1 VQIQW
6 SIPGWGWL
14 LLLSAAVVGL
24 VWTRRQYRL
33 SEPTVGRR
41 IRSWLV
47 GLRIL
52 ALICL
57 LLAIARPLLH
67 QTRQEERIAEVV
79 ILVEDSASMAL
90 ATEAD
95 SSSRWERA
103 RELLVHADSL
113 LRQRNTPVLCTWL
126 RGNGLSPSQPLTLS
140 PTTQPPPP
148 VAVGSDHIALVREV
162 TNRWAER
169 PLRGLILLTDG
180 NDTAEQRGP
189 SGLATNLGSTEFLTL
204 GLGDPTG
211 PADRFIQDLR
221 YPDTAFAG
229 DEVVVEVSVSSRFPE
244 EVATGEVVVRL
255 LDGEAVIASASAPPE
270 TGSGIT
276 RLELMVTPESP
287 GLQVYELE
295 VAPLDNERYLSNNQ
309 ASVAVNVRKERARL
323 LLLAGRPHWDLR
335 FLAQAARLEERLEVD
350 VVYLGL
356 SGLVFADST
365 TSTAWS
371 PPEDVAGWSQW
382 DGIVLFGWT
391 DLRERIDWGI
401 FSEAVRAGLGLLVL
415 PDGTYSY
422 DTVEE
427 VHRVEP
433 MTSPLAELMPVRLDL
448 ALWEANSWFG
458 LGTAAGGRHPLLAG
472 VTHQIAS
479 GNEFGSGRLPPLMEV
494 ASVTLRP
501 DAIQLLTAAPQRAD
515 DNQRAARDTDN
526 PLLVLG
532 QAGQGNIAWFGG
544 RQLWELAFWE
554 PSLQRN
560 DLEEQPARRL
570 LRNLLV
576 WTAKGEED
584 SGLTLVGHRTVYRE
598 GERIRLEAQW
608 RDLRGTPVSDRSLAL
623 ELKPMTPESGLPT
636 RTYSMDPL
644 PGHPGHAEVL
654 LPPVPPGKYRVCPR
668 AADDEQI
675 EGREAALVVTPHS
688 LEATQVRQDSRFLRQ
703 LASGLDGSYASGNSD
718 ATNDRLGQFCA
729 DLDLTGDVLLLN
741 SRRTV
746 WSGWPLLMVASL
758 LLGTEWILRRRHG
771 LL

>member
-1 VQIQW
+1 MQIQW

-14 LLLSAAVVGL
+14 LLLTAAVAGL

-33 SEPTVGRR
+33 SEPAIGRR
-41 IRSWLV
+41 LRFWLV
-47 GLRIL
+47 GLRFL

-67 QTRQEERIAEVV
+67 QIRHESRIAEVV

-90 ATEAD
+90 ATETD
-95 SSSRWERA
+95 STSRWERA
-103 RELLVHADSL
+103 RELVARADSL
-113 LRQRNTPVLCTWL
+113 LQQRDIPVHCTWL
-126 RGNGLSPSQPLTLS
+126 RGNGLTPSQPFTL
-140 PTTQPPPP
+140 PAATPPPP
-148 VAVGSDHIALVREV
+148 VAVGSDHAVLVREV

-189 SGLATNLGSTEFLTL
+189 GASATNLGSTALLAL

-229 DEVVVEVSVSSRFPE
+229 DEVVVEVSVASRFPE
-244 EVATGEVVVRL
+244 AMATGEVVVRL
-255 LDGEAVIASASAPPE
+255 LAGEEVVARASAPPE

-276 RLELMVTPESP
+276 RLELTVAPESP

-295 VAPLDNERYLSNNQ
+295 VAPLDNERYLSNNR

-335 FLAQAARLEERLEVD
+335 FLAQAARHEERLQVD
-350 VVYLGL
+350 VVYLGQ
-356 SGLVFADST
+356 SGLVLADSS
-365 TSTAWS
+365 TSPTWS
-371 PPEDVAGWSQW
+371 PPGDVAGWSQW

-391 DLRERIDWGI
+391 DLRERIDWGT
-401 FSEAVRAGLGLLVL
+401 FSQAVRAGRGLLVL
-415 PDGTYSY
+415 PDGTFAHGGAE
-422 DTVEE
+422 VEQ
-427 VHRVEP
+427 RVEQ
-433 MTSPLAELMPVRLDL
+433 MTSPLAELLPVRLDL

-458 LGTAAGGRHPLLAG
+458 RGTAVGGRHPLLAG
-472 VTHQIAS
+472 VTYQVTP

-501 DAIQLLTAAPQRAD
+501 DAIQLLTAAPQRAE
-515 DNQRAARDTDN
+515 NEQRSSRESEH

-570 LRNLLV
+570 LRNLLL

-608 RDLRGTPVSDRSLAL
+608 RDLRGTPVTDRALAL
-623 ELKPMTPESGLPT
+623 ELAPMTPESRLPI

-654 LPPVPPGKYRVCPR
+654 LPPVPPGQYRVRPR

-703 LASGLDGSYASGNSD
+703 LASGLGGSYASGNSD
-718 ATNDRLGQFCA
+718 ATDDRLVQFCE
-729 DLDLTGDVLLLN
+729 DLDLAGDVLTLN
-741 SRRTV
+741 SRRAV
-746 WSGWPLLMVASL
+746 WSGWPLLTVASL
-758 LLGTEWILRRRHG
+758 LLGAEWVLRRRHG